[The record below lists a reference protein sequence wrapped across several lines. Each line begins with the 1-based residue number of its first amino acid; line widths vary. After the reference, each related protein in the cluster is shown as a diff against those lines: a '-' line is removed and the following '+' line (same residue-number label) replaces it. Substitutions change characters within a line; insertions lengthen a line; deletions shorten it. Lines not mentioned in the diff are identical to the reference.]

1 MKIHALPHVLGI
13 SLLTLMFNVHGATGY
28 QDATL
33 PTEKRVTDLLQQMT
47 LQEKI
52 AQLQTIWHEGRLLYT
67 DKSEFDAS
75 QAEETLPLGVGQV
88 ARPSEGKSPLESVKF
103 TNAIQKWLIE
113 NTRLGIPAI
122 FHEEA
127 LHGHAASE
135 STSFPQ
141 AIALASTWDPQLIKQ
156 VYSVSA
162 QEVRARGGNQALTPI
177 LDVARDP
184 RWGRIEE
191 TMGEDPYLI
200 AELGVAAVKGFQG
213 ETTKIPS
220 NRVMAT
226 LKHLAGHG
234 QPTGGL
240 NIAPAP
246 IGERALREI
255 FLFPFEAAITLANV
269 RSVMASY
276 NEIDGV
282 PSHANKMLL
291 TDILRDEWGFDGL
304 LVSDYY
310 ALNELITRHGLA
322 GTKENAAVMAINAG
336 VDIEMPD
343 RDVFSLLDKLVT
355 EKRITMAQIDRAVA
369 RILTEKF
376 NLGLFESPYT
386 DGQGVGEF
394 IGNPQHRALALKT
407 AEKAM
412 VLLKND
418 GLLPLKIKQ
427 ITSVAVIGPHANET
441 LLGGYS
447 DIPRQTVTIFDGIK
461 AKLAG
466 QATVEFARGAII
478 TQDIE
483 NPLPASIAAQSY
495 SKERWNKENMQLA
508 DQSNSQQLRDE
519 AVALAKRSDVTIVV
533 VGSNEGTSREA
544 WAENHLGDRSSL
556 NLLGGQ
562 QALVEALLAT
572 GKPTVVIL
580 SNGRPLTL
588 GNIYTDAPAI
598 IEAWYL
604 GQETGT
610 AVANVLFGDVNPS
623 GKLPLSLPRDVGQ
636 LPVFYNHKPSAKRG
650 YIFGDTSP
658 QFAFGHGLS
667 YTDFTYDK
675 LTVDDSQAAANG
687 MVKGSFQL
695 TNSGKVDG
703 EEVVQFYIRDVFASV
718 TRPVQE
724 LKGFKRIPLKAGQS
738 VQVNLEL
745 PVNLLAFYDTQMKLI
760 VEPGEIKLMI
770 GSASNDIRLQSVFKI
785 TGQTSEIGQQQK
797 AYLSTV
803 TVGQ

>member
-1 MKIHALPHVLGI
+1 M
-13 SLLTLMFNVHGATGY
+13 
-28 QDATL
+28 
-33 PTEKRVTDLLQQMT
+33 
-47 LQEKI
+47 
-52 AQLQTIWHEGRLLYT
+52 
-67 DKSEFDAS
+67 
-75 QAEETLPLGVGQV
+75 
-88 ARPSEGKSPLESVKF
+88 
-103 TNAIQKWLIE
+103 
-113 NTRLGIPAI
+113 
-122 FHEEA
+122 
-127 LHGHAASE
+127 
-135 STSFPQ
+135 
-141 AIALASTWDPQLIKQ
+141 
-156 VYSVSA
+156 
-162 QEVRARGGNQALTPI
+162 
-177 LDVARDP
+177 
-184 RWGRIEE
+184 
-191 TMGEDPYLI
+191 
-200 AELGVAAVKGFQG
+200 AAVKGFQG

-282 PSHANKMLL
+282 PSHANQMLL

-386 DGQGVGEF
+386 DEQGVSEF

-418 GLLPLKIKQ
+418 GLLPLKLKQ

-483 NPLPASIAAQSY
+483 NPLPASVAAQSY

-519 AVALAKRSDVTIVV
+519 AVALAKRSDVSIVV

-588 GNIYTDAPAI
+588 GNIYVDAPAI

-658 QFAFGHGLS
+658 QYAFGHGLS